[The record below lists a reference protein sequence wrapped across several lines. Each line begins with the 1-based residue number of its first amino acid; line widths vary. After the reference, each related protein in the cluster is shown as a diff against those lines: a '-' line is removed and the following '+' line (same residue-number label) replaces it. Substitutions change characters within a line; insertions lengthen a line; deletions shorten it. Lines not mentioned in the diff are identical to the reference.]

1 MKQTFEELAYYQ
13 KWANDRFR
21 NNLKN
26 VEFSKLVENTMPYGS
41 IRHMV
46 VHIFGAVELWMKRL
60 EGVSLPAIRSDEHY
74 RDWASLEK
82 DWIAFDNKLIEVVK
96 GLDEKDFTKKI
107 KYISTEGHHL
117 ETAMENMLV
126 QLLTHHQSYHRG
138 QIGMAIR
145 QNNLTP
151 VLETDFIYYI
161 YDQKKN

>member
-1 MKQTFEELAYYQ
+1 MKETFLELAFYQ

-26 VEFSKLVENTMPYGS
+26 VEYTKLLENTMPYGS
-41 IRHMV
+41 IRSMV
-46 VHIFGAVELWMKRL
+46 VHIFGAVELWLKRL
-60 EGVSLPAIRSDEHY
+60 DGISLKSIRSDEQY
-74 RDWASLEK
+74 KDWTSLEK
-82 DWIAFDNKLIEVVK
+82 DWLEMDNKLIEVVK
-96 GLDEKDFTKKI
+96 GLNEEDFKKKI
-107 KYISTEGHHL
+107 KYVSTEGHHL

-138 QIGMAIR
+138 QICMTIR
-145 QNNLTP
+145 ENKLPP